1 MPDVATIALFP
12 PPGFIA
18 LATAA
23 LLGAFGYPRHR
34 RFPAA
39 VALTAL
45 STYLT
50 DLMAGLF

>member
-1 MPDVATIALFP
+1 MPDLAAIALFP

-39 VALTAL
+39 VALAAL
-45 STYLT
+45 STSLT
-50 DLMAGLF
+50 ELQAGL

>member
-18 LATAA
+18 LAAAA
-23 LLGAFGYPRHR
+23 LLGAFGGERHR

-39 VALTAL
+39 VALAALASCLTAL
-45 STYLT
+45 H
-50 DLMAGLF
+50 AGL

>member
-1 MPDVATIALFP
+1 MPDVLTIALFP
-12 PPGFIA
+12 PPGFMA

-39 VALTAL
+39 VAVAAL

-50 DLMAGLF
+50 ELPAGF

>member
-1 MPDVATIALFP
+1 MLDAATVALFP

-23 LLGAFGYPRHR
+23 LLGAFDYPRHR

-39 VALTAL
+39 VALGAL

-50 DLMAGLF
+50 ELHAGI

>member
-1 MPDVATIALFP
+1 M
-12 PPGFIA
+12 A

-39 VALTAL
+39 VALASL
-45 STYLT
+45 SSFLT
-50 DLMAGLF
+50 DLMAGL